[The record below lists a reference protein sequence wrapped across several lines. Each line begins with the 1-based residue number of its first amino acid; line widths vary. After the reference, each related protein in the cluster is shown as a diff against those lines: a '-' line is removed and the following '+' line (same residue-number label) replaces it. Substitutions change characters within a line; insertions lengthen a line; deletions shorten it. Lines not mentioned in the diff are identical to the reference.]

1 MIYMEN
7 FERYLGQVFDKRY
20 RINRIIGIGGM
31 AVVFEASDLLMNRTV
46 AVKMLKETINNDT
59 QSVKRFLNES
69 KAVSMLSHPNIV
81 NIYDV
86 SVKDDLKYI
95 VMELIRGITLKNYI
109 NRKGALNLKEVY
121 SYAEQILLALEHA
134 HAKGIV
140 HRDIK
145 PQNIMLLKNGR
156 IKVADFGIAKL
167 PDAETVTMT
176 DKAIGTVYY
185 ISPEQASGKKIDA
198 RSDLYSL
205 GVVLYEMTTGKL
217 PFNADSP
224 VSVALMQVN
233 DAAVPPRQL
242 NPEIPPGLEQLIL
255 CAMQKDPEKRY
266 QSASQ
271 MLTHIRQLRENPEA
285 VLRVPHITTVPS
297 ESVVAGLEKEGVK
310 TDKSGTVKPAKKRRV
325 SRSMFPVILGV
336 ICAFL
341 ICFLIAGSYVFA
353 QFLQQQKADTP
364 QAIEVENFVGETYSE
379 AFVKSLEEKYYSVT
393 IEEVYSAEDE
403 IGTILEQDP
412 AAGESRNVIPGKQL
426 CALTLKVSMGAQ
438 TFELPDL
445 TILEYRQVKLM
456 LDKMGLKVEVEQEY
470 HDSILEGFVIQTSPV
485 AGNTVTSGDT
495 ITLTVSRG
503 QEITYTTVP
512 NFIGLTREEAMER
525 LVENKLSLGEIT
537 YVQSEQK
544 AGTVL
549 SQSRPEYASVPEN
562 ATKINF
568 TISGGPN
575 YVPPGS
581 ENTTDST
588 DTTDATDTEP

>member
-69 KAVSMLSHPNIV
+69 KAVCMLSHPNIV

-336 ICAFL
+336 ISAFL

>member
-1 MIYMEN
+1 MES

-20 RINRIIGIGGM
+20 RIDRIIGIGGM
-31 AVVFEASDLLMNRTV
+31 AVVFEAADLLMNRTV

-86 SVKDDLKYI
+86 SVKDSLKYI
-95 VMELIRGITLKNYI
+95 VMEHIRGITLKNYI
-109 NRKGALNLKEVY
+109 NRKGALNLREVY
-121 SYAEQILLALEHA
+121 SYTEQILLALEHA

-233 DAAVPPRQL
+233 DTAVPPRQL
-242 NPEIPPGLEQLIL
+242 NPEIPQGLEQLIL

-271 MLTHIRQLRENPEA
+271 MLTHIRQLREKPDA
-285 VLRVPHITTVPS
+285 VLRVPHITSVPS
-297 ESVVAGLEKEGVK
+297 EVVVSGLEKEGVR
-310 TDKSGTVKPAKKRRV
+310 TDKNGGVKPAKKRRV

-353 QFLQQQKADTP
+353 QFWKKQEADTP
-364 QAIEVENFVGETYSE
+364 KAIKVENFVGETYSE
-379 AFVKSLEEKYYSVT
+379 AFEKSLEEKYYSVT
-393 IEEVYSAEDE
+393 VEEVYSADDE

-412 AAGESRNVIPGKQL
+412 AAGEERNVIPGKQL
-426 CALTLKVSMGAQ
+426 CAVTLKVSMGAQ
-438 TFELPDL
+438 TLELPNL
-445 TILEYRQVKLM
+445 AILEYRQVKLM

-470 HDSILEGFVIQTSPV
+470 HDSILEGFVISTSPA
-485 AGNTVTSGDT
+485 AGETVTSGDT
-495 ITLTVSRG
+495 ITLTVSKG
-503 QEITYTTVP
+503 QEIKYTTVP
-512 NFIGLTREEAMER
+512 NFIGLTKDEAMDR
-525 LVENKLSLGEIT
+525 LVENKLSLGKIT
-537 YVQSEQK
+537 YAQSEQK

-549 SQSRPEYASVPEN
+549 TQSRPEYASVPEN
-562 ATKINF
+562 ATKIDF
-568 TISGGPN
+568 TVSGGPN

-581 ENTTDST
+581 EPPA
-588 DTTDATDTEP
+588 DTTDTADTKASETDA

>member
-205 GVVLYEMTTGKL
+205 GVVLYEMTT
-217 PFNADSP
+217 
-224 VSVALMQVN
+224 
-233 DAAVPPRQL
+233 
-242 NPEIPPGLEQLIL
+242 
-255 CAMQKDPEKRY
+255 
-266 QSASQ
+266 ASCPS
-271 MLTHIRQLRENPEA
+271 TR
-285 VLRVPHITTVPS
+285 TVRFPS
-297 ESVVAGLEKEGVK
+297 L
-310 TDKSGTVKPAKKRRV
+310 
-325 SRSMFPVILGV
+325 
-336 ICAFL
+336 
-341 ICFLIAGSYVFA
+341 
-353 QFLQQQKADTP
+353 
-364 QAIEVENFVGETYSE
+364 
-379 AFVKSLEEKYYSVT
+379 
-393 IEEVYSAEDE
+393 
-403 IGTILEQDP
+403 
-412 AAGESRNVIPGKQL
+412 
-426 CALTLKVSMGAQ
+426 
-438 TFELPDL
+438 
-445 TILEYRQVKLM
+445 
-456 LDKMGLKVEVEQEY
+456 
-470 HDSILEGFVIQTSPV
+470 
-485 AGNTVTSGDT
+485 
-495 ITLTVSRG
+495 
-503 QEITYTTVP
+503 
-512 NFIGLTREEAMER
+512 
-525 LVENKLSLGEIT
+525 
-537 YVQSEQK
+537 
-544 AGTVL
+544 
-549 SQSRPEYASVPEN
+549 
-562 ATKINF
+562 
-568 TISGGPN
+568 
-575 YVPPGS
+575 
-581 ENTTDST
+581 
-588 DTTDATDTEP
+588 